1 MTRPTI
7 RHTVATSIT
16 SAEHQHDRM
25 TITLPAPTFPL
36 HLSPARPET
45 APHTPL
51 REHTRHK
58 RKEARH
64 RNPLTGRASP
74 AVIGQSRGHRTP
86 IDRGGIAAPLP
97 AHGPVANINQ
107 RKPP

>member
-7 RHTVATSIT
+7 CHTVATSIT

-25 TITLPAPTFPL
+25 TITLPAPAFPL

-51 REHTRHK
+51 REHTRRK
-58 RKEARH
+58 RQEARQ
-64 RNPLTGRASP
+64 
-74 AVIGQSRGHRTP
+74 IETP
-86 IDRGGIAAPLP
+86 
-97 AHGPVANINQ
+97 
-107 RKPP
+107 